1 MKATKAPAASPRK
14 AEPVPAAEPA
24 AQVAQ
29 VAQVAP
35 VVKRGASKP
44 PHFPKSPA
52 KILEMPPLPLVG
64 RYAEEPPRSVPA
76 PVATGARRAETPK
89 AVPPAL
95 PPLPV
100 VTDTPPTPVSTHDEK
115 GARSLLVV
123 EDDEATRR
131 LMVRALRTQYT
142 VYEASNGEEAAHML
156 DVHPGVDCVVS
167 DIMMPKLTGT
177 ELAQKMKS
185 DSRLAKV
192 PIVFVTAKKG
202 AGEGIEAFTL
212 GVKHYLRKP
221 FKLRELLDTVGSVM
235 KKAY

>member
-1 MKATKAPAASPRK
+1 MKATKAPAASPPK
-14 AEPVPAAEPA
+14 AEPA
-24 AQVAQ
+24 A
-29 VAQVAP
+29 P
-35 VVKRGASKP
+35 VVKKGASKP
-44 PHFPKSPA
+44 PSFPKSPA
-52 KILEMPPLPLVG
+52 RILEMPPLPLVG
-64 RYAEEPPRSVPA
+64 RYAEEPPRSAPA
-76 PVATGARRAETPK
+76 SVATGAGRAQTPK
-89 AVPPAL
+89 AAP

-100 VTDTPPTPVSTHDEK
+100 VADKPPTPVSTHDEK

-156 DVHPGVDCVVS
+156 DLHPGVDCVVS

-235 KKAY
+235 KKPY